1 MLCDILH
8 FFLQP
13 RFCSWNFFVR
23 ALQLNQIFVFVF
35 FSWYNIIP
43 FRPLVFYHS
52 FAEIIYDDTHTG
64 TRLYDPGD
72 YTQHSIHE

>member
-1 MLCDILH
+1 MICS
-8 FFLQP
+8 
-13 RFCSWNFFVR
+13 FCFR
-23 ALQLNQIFVFVF
+23 F